1 MESSKISI
9 RPFHPLELKET
20 STLTPD
26 HPDFRLL
33 DINLAILTK
42 YGRGVYIRHGNE
54 DRCSSFF
61 ATLGTIVNKLELS
74 FGKGE
79 NNPASRAVIT

>member
-1 MESSKISI
+1 MEPPKIPI
-9 RPFHPLELKET
+9 KPFHPLELKDN
-20 STLTPD
+20 SALTPD
-26 HPDFRLL
+26 HPDFRQL
-33 DINLAILTK
+33 DINLVILTK

-74 FGKGE
+74 FGKG
-79 NNPASRAVIT
+79 

>member
-1 MESSKISI
+1 MEVA
-9 RPFHPLELKET
+9 RPSGKAFRPYKLEES

-26 HPDFRLL
+26 NPEFYSFDV
-33 DINLAILTK
+33 NLAILTK

-61 ATLGTIVNKLELS
+61 ATLGTIVNKLEMS
-74 FGKGE
+74 FGRVTEGRE
-79 NNPASRAVIT
+79 EPASR

>member
-1 MESSKISI
+1 MEVNKLPGKTF
-9 RPFHPLELKET
+9 RPFKLED
-20 STLTPD
+20 SYPLTPD
-26 HPDFRLL
+26 NPEFYSFDV
-33 DINLAILTK
+33 NLAILTK

-74 FGKGE
+74 FG
-79 NNPASRAVIT
+79 RVI